1 MSDLSV
7 ALGAKLTL
15 ANPILTASG
24 TFGYGDELSDLLDL
38 EQFGGIVTKSLS
50 LKPRE
55 GNPPPRIVET
65 PAGMINSIG
74 LANLGLDRFLDEKAA
89 FLGQLKSTVIVNVAG
104 REQAEYIEVVRRLQS
119 MPWIAGFEINVSCP
133 NVKQGGI
140 EFGVNPELLGDLVS
154 SLRDQTNKFLMIKLS
169 PNVND
174 IRPLAECVQRKGAD
188 AVSMINTLYGS
199 AIDIH
204 SRRPKIHTVFGG
216 LSGPAIKP
224 VAIAHIIKAARVIDI
239 PIIGIGGIQDG
250 ADVVEFLLA
259 GASAVQLGTVNFFD
273 PTAITGILAFLRKY
287 CRDQKIASIRE
298 IVGRVIV

>member
-154 SLRDQTNKFLMIKLS
+154 SLRNQTDKFLMIKLS

-174 IRPLAECVQRKGAD
+174 IRPLAECAQRNGAD

-273 PTAITGILAFLRKY
+273 PTAITGILAFLRK
-287 CRDQKIASIRE
+287 
-298 IVGRVIV
+298 

>member
-1 MSDLSV
+1 MTDLSV
-7 ALGAKLTL
+7 QLGTRLQL

-24 TFGYGDELSDLLDL
+24 TFGYGDELGELLDL
-38 EQFGGIVTKSLS
+38 EQFGGIITKSLS
-50 LKPRE
+50 LQARE

-65 PAGMINSIG
+65 AAGMINSIG
-74 LANLGLDRFLDEKAA
+74 LANLGLDRFLAEKAE
-89 FLGQLKSTVIVNVAG
+89 FLSQLGTRVIVNVAG
-104 REQAEYIEVVRRLQS
+104 REMAEYVQVVQRLDS
-119 MPWIAGFEINVSCP
+119 VKWIAGFEINVSCP

-140 EFGVNPELLGDLVS
+140 EFGVNPELLERLVS
-154 SLRDQTNKFLMIKLS
+154 ALRNQTDKFLMIKLS

-174 IRPLAECVQRKGAD
+174 IRPLAECVQEKGAD

-204 SRRPKIHTVFGG
+204 TRRPKINTVFGG

-250 ADVVEFLLA
+250 GDVVEFLLA

-287 CRDQKIASIRE
+287 CEEQKTTEIRE
-298 IVGRVIV
+298 IVGRVIL